1 MPARPAD
8 PFAHPSGDP
17 FAEPPRD
24 PLAQPTR
31 ARLYALLLE
40 LRRPVSTEELAE
52 RLDLHPNGVRVHLDR
67 LRDQGVVARE
77 RERRPRGRPR
87 DMWLVSPNATPAAGQ
102 TTAYAQ
108 LGRWLARALAAGRT
122 SLRRVEATG
131 RQIGHELAPEPQNA
145 PEASLHAALAALGFQ
160 PQRESHAAH
169 RLTYRLCNC
178 PYREAARENPEA
190 VCGLHRGI
198 TRGLLDGLGATSRL
212 TAFVPHDPSRGGC
225 LIEISGPIAA
235 EGLEHLQGS
244 G

>member
-1 MPARPAD
+1 MPVRPD
-8 PFAHPSGDP
+8 
-17 FAEPPRD
+17 D

-31 ARLYALLLE
+31 ARLFALLRE

-52 RLDLHPNGVRVHLDR
+52 RMGLHRNGVRVHLDR
-67 LRDQGVVARE
+67 LRDQGMVARE

-87 DMWLVSPNATPAAGQ
+87 DMWLVSPSAAPAAREP
-102 TTAYAQ
+102 TAYAQ
-108 LGRWLARALAAGRT
+108 LGRWLARALAADRT

-131 RQIGHELAPEPQNA
+131 RQIGHELAPEPQDA
-145 PEASLHAALAALGFQ
+145 PEASFHAALAALGFQ
-160 PQRESHAAH
+160 PRRESRAPQ

-198 TRGLLDGLGATSRL
+198 TRGLLDTLGATSRL
-212 TAFVPHDPSRGGC
+212 TAFVPDEPTRAGC

-235 EGLEHLQGS
+235 EGLEQLAAS
-244 G
+244 R